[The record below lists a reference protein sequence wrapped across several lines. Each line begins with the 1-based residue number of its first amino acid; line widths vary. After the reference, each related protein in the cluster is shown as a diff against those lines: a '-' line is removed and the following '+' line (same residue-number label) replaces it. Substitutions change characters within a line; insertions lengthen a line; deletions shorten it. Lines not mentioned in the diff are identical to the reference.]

1 MRLCDIVISET
12 RWQSLEGL
20 RQSILAD
27 KGFSCA
33 FRTPS
38 GERSSRRYGESMLL
52 RAVARR
58 FPSGFVTWWL
68 LTPASC
74 SRSRSRVRLCVVCQE
89 VPRTGSGGAWR
100 RPYAGQPLAD
110 GNLDARVGMIRAA
123 SESDS
128 PSTEAFQIQN
138 RKTSHRCGQG
148 TRSPV
153 GESSQVPK
161 RLLPAGSILED
172 RERQLHDEGL
182 SGVNQHADIRLIHR
196 RLKLLVS

>member
-20 RQSILAD
+20 RQLILAD

-74 SRSRSRVRLCVVCQE
+74 SRSRSRVQLCVACQE
-89 VPRTGSGGAWR
+89 APRTGSGGAWR

-110 GNLDARVGMIRAA
+110 GNLDARVEIVPAL
-123 SESDS
+123 SESIS
-128 PSTEAFQIQN
+128 RTKAFPLQN

-161 RLLPAGSILED
+161 RLLPGGSILED

-182 SGVNQHADIRLIHR
+182 SCVNQHADIRLIHR

>member
-1 MRLCDIVISET
+1 MRLSDIVISET

-20 RQSILAD
+20 RRPILAE

-33 FRTPS
+33 FRKRS
-38 GERSSRRYGESMLL
+38 GERSSRRYGETMWS
-52 RAVARR
+52 RAVVRR
-58 FPSGFVTWWL
+58 FPSGSVTSWS

-74 SRSRSRVRLCVVCQE
+74 SRSRSRARLCVPCQE
-89 VPRTGSGGAWR
+89 ALRTGSGGASP
-100 RPYAGQPLAD
+100 RPYAGQLLAD
-110 GNLDARVGMIRAA
+110 GSLDARVGNVQAL
-123 SESDS
+123 SENGSS
-128 PSTEAFQIQN
+128 SIKAIQLQN
-138 RKTSHRCGQG
+138 PKTSHRCGQG

-153 GESSQVPK
+153 GESSQFPT

-182 SGVNQHADIRLIHR
+182 SGVNQHADIRLIYR

>member
-27 KGFSCA
+27 KEFSCA

-74 SRSRSRVRLCVVCQE
+74 SKSRSHVRLCVACQE
-89 VPRTGSGGAWR
+89 VPRTGSGGASR
-100 RPYAGQPLAD
+100 GPYAGQPLAD
-110 GNLDARVGMIRAA
+110 GNLDARVGIVRAL
-123 SESDS
+123 SESIS
-128 PSTEAFQIQN
+128 RTKAFQIQN
-138 RKTSHRCGQG
+138 RKTSHQCGQG

-153 GESSQVPK
+153 GEPSFFPK

-172 RERQLHDEGL
+172 RERQLRDEGL

>member
-20 RQSILAD
+20 RQPILAD
-27 KGFSCA
+27 EGFSCA
-33 FRTPS
+33 FQTPS
-38 GERSSRRYGESMLL
+38 GERSSRRYGESMLS
-52 RAVARR
+52 RAVGRR
-58 FPSGFVTWWL
+58 FPSGFVTWWS

-74 SRSRSRVRLCVVCQE
+74 SRSRSRARLCVARPE
-89 VPRTGSGGAWR
+89 AHRTGSGGASP

-110 GNLDARVGMIRAA
+110 GNLDARIGIVPALR
-123 SESDS
+123 ESNS
-128 PSTEAFQIQN
+128 RTKAFPLQN